1 MDMIIIS
8 IISISA
14 AMIFYSFIKKR
25 NLITQI
31 QNKQTSFTYNGILEL
46 NKNMPN
52 YYGSTGILLNELE
65 GKLIKQKNTGQTE
78 LNTISNARKMMRKG
92 FVNEEMF
99 SRIKLL
105 HSLYA
110 NDFRDDK
117 N

>member
-1 MDMIIIS
+1 
-8 IISISA
+8 
-14 AMIFYSFIKKR
+14 MIFYSFIKKR

-78 LNTISNARKMMRKG
+78 LNTISDAKKMMKEG

-110 NDFRDDK
+110 KDFRG